1 MLHYCEHKS
10 RDKQSH
16 ICCYN
21 CDLHIC
27 CYNCDEVDFDFRAFF
42 AKTLLFTSIAGFCVY
57 FLMC

>member
-10 RDKQSH
+10 RDKQS
-16 ICCYN
+16 
-21 CDLHIC
+21 HIC